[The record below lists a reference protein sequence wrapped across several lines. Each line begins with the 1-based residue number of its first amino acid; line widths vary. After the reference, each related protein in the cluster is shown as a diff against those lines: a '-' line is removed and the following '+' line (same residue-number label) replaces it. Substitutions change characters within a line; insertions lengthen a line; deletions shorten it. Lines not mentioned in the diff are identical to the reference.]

1 MSERSRQGLGSGLE
15 PPTAF
20 SGQSGQEG
28 LIPPSHFKGPP
39 LVDADPWVA
48 LSKATKDILELRHE
62 NERLRDIQWT
72 SNRDTFRGLTG
83 SESGKACSR
92 ARSLDQERAR
102 LSREQSAQLAKR
114 AEAVTEQSREIHRLA
129 AAAGLL
135 RSAAAQQAAAIGE
148 RDGLAACL
156 SEQLGELRAE
166 LRERRLEASQLQL
179 QHRARVEQ
187 LEAQHRAETQH
198 LKAQLAQERAQAA
211 QEAEQQRGELEELRE
226 RCRRE
231 LSALQ
236 EEAAKQAEAMSSD
249 SCLQMAR
256 IQDAQQRTAELLHS
270 AESQDKDRAALRQTV
285 AGLEQELRQSRE
297 KGRCEVA
304 HLRERL
310 EVVGQERDT
319 LQQELSKT
327 TCELESQSCL
337 IQQLRTYIG
346 QLVPDERQLEESQQ
360 EKEQLSNRVQHLE
373 KERETLRATVEL
385 LNVRLASLTDILT
398 IQENDCSGK
407 VQSDTQDGDSGKR
420 PSLVTRWREK
430 VFALMVQLKSQEIS
444 HVNDINHLQLKIA
457 SLGEELRVKGQ
468 QQAVLLHSL
477 EDRTAEMN
485 MERMQNRTLREEL
498 AGAQNDAERLREKAE
513 RAENTL
519 CCLKEVVSS
528 VYQKFLDQEAELKKA
543 LCRLVNLAQRVT
555 FANKR
560 IDTVH
565 GLLAR
570 KDALVRL
577 QLQEKSGETGPDV
590 GRRSYEDLEKELE
603 LLNGERDQLAAEL
616 KRNSQLIE
624 KKVTEARLKFD
635 ADLKDCLAV
644 VEQLEEALEE
654 KTRCQLR
661 LTEQLNEAQQQ
672 LGDTREAAETLR
684 AELCQQQEKYEQVVT
699 LRQTDRQAARD
710 KERMQACAKLQDEQH
725 QWEIQRLSKRLRELE
740 RDKNLLVAT
749 LRQEGLLSQFRKSRA
764 AAVHSTA
771 ALSDEEELARPLPHS
786 QASKVRSK
794 AYSKDSLAEVLDEL
808 QTLSAAVIEDQEE
821 RDTTEEEETE

>member
-360 EKEQLSNRVQHLE
+360 EKEQLSNRVQ
-373 KERETLRATVEL
+373 
-385 LNVRLASLTDILT
+385 
-398 IQENDCSGK
+398 

-684 AELCQQQEKYEQVVT
+684 AELCQQQEKYEQALREKVAEAANRTAEQLSEMEKRLNEARREHTKAVVT